1 MCRQPLPPP
10 LSPPSAKL
18 MIMALKEYEYQSRRG
33 IRASPI
39 LGFPSI
45 SLVTVDDWSGSLVGQ
60 GSTIDLNAFIRT
72 DPRKVRVVER
82 ARAENERP
90 IVTVAKHRTVTLLP
104 TSVVRSSGE
113 FLSGYCVEGFVGE
126 QASVGDGGDQGFD
139 SVGGQDDVEP
149 TVPVTEP
156 VRTEIPRPKGL
167 KKKRVTRESE
177 RMPAASH
184 APKRLRADY
193 GTTGGSA
200 TGGKSPSVLNR
211 LLQDSRLTVE
221 QGVPALP
228 TLPFITSSVTASPL
242 EEGGDRTDS
251 VTGPSLPTIGPSA
264 RFVALY
270 DSSHH
275 SGAKSADPKIDS
287 LVRSAAP
294 VMTEATTVATV
305 ATTVAIPADV
315 SKDKSVS
322 HLSVFGSSSSSEKT
336 DRTLSLF
343 TRRSGS
349 GFDAGSIRAEE
360 AIGAGSEEIY
370 VPEWTVTKGFE
381 LNDGRFC
388 ANMIDHF
395 TPPAFFKAVRGMEHE
410 QLFTEFNVSTA
421 RNLSLSSEVR
431 MRAEYNI
438 LEKRKWRSLAEEKDI
453 LLEAKDKEIEDLK
466 SQLLKA
472 KEESAEVAQLRA
484 QVSGLEATEN
494 SLRGEVASTKDH
506 NVLLE
511 QECNSLKLKV
521 TGLESTIAEKDHELS
536 DLGASSSSLKSQNQ
550 RLVNQVHELEI
561 SSADLREKL
570 EMYEGSLKQLEEFQ
584 DNLMGPLRTRLAEID
599 ADFTRCCMRFQESF
613 HPHLL
618 NVVAGRRWLLTH
630 GMKLLVV
637 KCLNSNEYMEALG
650 HAFGR
655 AIEKGMQEGLAAGME
670 HGQAGR
676 CLTDLEA
683 YIPSAE
689 ADFNFVIRDLRDLNF
704 PLLQELSNK
713 KDASTW
719 DIMDLLHLDD
729 AVAEALG
736 MTDLQ
741 PDVSQL
747 MVPVH
752 HKQDRVVIGSQAL
765 SVALDICRG
774 RVEKM
779 ERNLIERL
787 PFLKDIFNVTLGPEG
802 EENIDAA
809 TGGDLVFSKLDD
821 EARDAV
827 FPLMVL
833 FIPRPALWPFV
844 AVNLSSLPSLSFNWY
859 DHFPSASVT
868 SYGPSHLV
876 FFPFSSSFASLIAA
890 CSRFSSSNSKLISNA
905 SSFLATF
912 TYAVLNM
919 GIPISV
925 GMTAS
930 VPHRPRKDFL
940 YSIPLMMVK
949 RCDLCFIALAFF
961 LSAGKVSSVRT
972 CIIEERRKIL
982 DMHFTFSIFDHVCF
996 FSDALINQGDAASNG
1011 HEAEASRV
1019 GMGYDSNGFSTKAST
1034 SCSNKVDKIEKYI
1047 GGLPDMILGSV
1058 KASKS
1063 KTMQE
1068 VIEFTTELME
1078 DKTHAYAECQA
1089 QRKRKIRPATNNN
1102 NNNNNNNPN
1111 NNNNNNNYRN
1121 NNNNNQ
1127 QGNGCFECGAQG
1139 HFKRKCPK
1147 LNNNDRGN
1155 QAGNNRAPAKVYAV
1169 GNARA
1174 NPDNVVAGTVLLNN
1188 RYAYILFDN
1197 GANRSFVSTAFSTLL
1212 DIVPN
1217 TLDHGYN
1224 VELANGRIIGVNT
1237 ILMGCTLKFLN
1248 HPFNINLMP
1257 VEMGSFDVII
1267 GMDWLSKYSAVIDCA
1282 KKIVRIPSGSK
1293 ILIVRGD
1300 GCSEGHRTRLNIISC
1315 TKTQQV
1321 EFHIDLVP
1329 GVASVAR
1336 APYRLAPSEM
1346 KELADQLQELSD
1358 KGFIRPSSSPW
1369 GAPVLFV
1376 KKKDGSL
1383 WMCIDYRELNKLT
1396 VKNRYPLPRID
1407 DLFDQL

>member
-1 MCRQPLPPP
+1 MGSITSLKCVLTQEHLNAVCAKYFVPEEVHPQLPNSDATMHERPAGKVGMYTRFFDYANYRIP
-10 LSPPSAKL
+10 FSNFFVSVLTHFRIPFSQLSVFGSAKVSHFEIL
-18 MIMALKEYEYQSRRG
+18 CRVCNIEPDVSLFRYFYTHNYKNGWFGFTKRPNV
-33 IRASPI
+33 RACYSKN
-39 LGFPSI
+39 LDSVKNWNDHFFW
-45 SLVTVDDWSGSLVGQ
+45 VDEFVVPANARFKWFS
-60 GSTIDLNAFIRT
+60 GSTIAKDRAPAPSEYDIGHVNTLIAHASPFLRFPEEFLCWVGISRNYLLNKDTYPRFEYEDGEEMDLNAFIRT
-72 DPRKVRVVER
+72 ADPRKVRIVER
-82 ARAENERP
+82 PRAENERP

-113 FLSGYCVEGFVGE
+113 LSASVEREFVGD
-126 QASVGDGGDQGFD
+126 ASVGDGGDQGFD
-139 SVGGQDDVEP
+139 SVAGQDNVEP
-149 TVPVTEP
+149 SVPVIEP
-156 VRTEIPRPKGL
+156 VEAEVPKPKRS
-167 KKKRVTRESE
+167 KKKRVIYDSE
-177 RMPAASH
+177 GLPVASH
-184 APKRLRADY
+184 PPKRLRADY
-193 GTTGGSA
+193 GTTGGSV

-251 VTGPSLPTIGPSA
+251 VTGPSLRTIGPSA
-264 RFVALY
+264 RFVVLS

-275 SGAKSADPKIDS
+275 SGAKSADPEVDS

-315 SKDKSVS
+315 SKDKSAP
-322 HLSVFGSSSSSEKT
+322 HPSVFGSSSSSEKT

-343 TRRSGS
+343 TGRSGS

-360 AIGAGSEEIY
+360 AVGAGSEEIY

-381 LNDGRFC
+381 MNDGRLC

-395 TPPAFFKAVRGMEHE
+395 TPPAFFKTVRGMEHE
-410 QLFTEFNVSTA
+410 QLFTEFNVSAA

-438 LEKRKWRSLAEEKDI
+438 LEKRKWRSLAEEKNI

-472 KEESAEVAQLRA
+472 KEESAEVTQLRA

-494 SLRGEVASTKDH
+494 SLRGEVASAQDH

-550 RLVNQVHELEI
+550 SLVDQVHELEI

-655 AIEKGMQEGLAAGME
+655 AIEKGMQEGLAAGIE

-689 ADFNFVIRDLRDLNF
+689 DDFNSAIRDLRDLNF
-704 PLLQELSNK
+704 PLLQELSDK

-719 DIMDLLHLDD
+719 DIMDLLRLDD
-729 AVAEALG
+729 TVAETLG

-741 PDVSQL
+741 PDVNQL

-787 PFLKDIFNVTLGPEG
+787 PFLKDVFVSIDDPLSAEALIEPPAEVPSTNVLSTVVIVPHADPSVSVEDYDNPDSSDVVPENATLGSESEG
-802 EENIDAA
+802 RIDASA
-809 TGGDLVFSKLDD
+809 GGGLTFSQLDD

-827 FPLMVL
+827 L
-833 FIPRPALWPFV
+833 
-844 AVNLSSLPSLSFNWY
+844 
-859 DHFPSASVT
+859 
-868 SYGPSHLV
+868 
-876 FFPFSSSFASLIAA
+876 
-890 CSRFSSSNSKLISNA
+890 
-905 SSFLATF
+905 
-912 TYAVLNM
+912 
-919 GIPISV
+919 
-925 GMTAS
+925 
-930 VPHRPRKDFL
+930 
-940 YSIPLMMVK
+940 
-949 RCDLCFIALAFF
+949 
-961 LSAGKVSSVRT
+961 
-972 CIIEERRKIL
+972 
-982 DMHFTFSIFDHVCF
+982 
-996 FSDALINQGDAASNG
+996 
-1011 HEAEASRV
+1011 
-1019 GMGYDSNGFSTKAST
+1019 
-1034 SCSNKVDKIEKYI
+1034 
-1047 GGLPDMILGSV
+1047 
-1058 KASKS
+1058 
-1063 KTMQE
+1063 
-1068 VIEFTTELME
+1068 
-1078 DKTHAYAECQA
+1078 
-1089 QRKRKIRPATNNN
+1089 
-1102 NNNNNNNPN
+1102 
-1111 NNNNNNNYRN
+1111 
-1121 NNNNNQ
+1121 
-1127 QGNGCFECGAQG
+1127 
-1139 HFKRKCPK
+1139 
-1147 LNNNDRGN
+1147 
-1155 QAGNNRAPAKVYAV
+1155 
-1169 GNARA
+1169 
-1174 NPDNVVAGTVLLNN
+1174 
-1188 RYAYILFDN
+1188 
-1197 GANRSFVSTAFSTLL
+1197 
-1212 DIVPN
+1212 
-1217 TLDHGYN
+1217 
-1224 VELANGRIIGVNT
+1224 
-1237 ILMGCTLKFLN
+1237 
-1248 HPFNINLMP
+1248 
-1257 VEMGSFDVII
+1257 
-1267 GMDWLSKYSAVIDCA
+1267 
-1282 KKIVRIPSGSK
+1282 
-1293 ILIVRGD
+1293 
-1300 GCSEGHRTRLNIISC
+1300 
-1315 TKTQQV
+1315 
-1321 EFHIDLVP
+1321 
-1329 GVASVAR
+1329 
-1336 APYRLAPSEM
+1336 
-1346 KELADQLQELSD
+1346 
-1358 KGFIRPSSSPW
+1358 
-1369 GAPVLFV
+1369 
-1376 KKKDGSL
+1376 
-1383 WMCIDYRELNKLT
+1383 
-1396 VKNRYPLPRID
+1396 
-1407 DLFDQL
+1407 